1 MNEIAKAFQPP
12 RGTMEPIIFAEEPSV
27 LYIIVPINDALL
39 QVPDRKR
46 AHITA
51 LKELARKRNLDR
63 IVIAFEDWCRLLG

>member
-27 LYIIVPINDALL
+27 LYIVVTVNDVFL
-39 QVPDRKR
+39 QVPEHKR
-46 AHITA
+46 PNIAA
-51 LKELARKRNLDR
+51 FKELARTRNLDR